1 MARLAVALEKP
12 RLRASDARHGGAWRR
27 NPWTVAA
34 LVLLFYALW
43 SAAFFAAGHDARDLS
58 FIGKRFLEQSHAS
71 SVISVD
77 PTYRYYPDQVGYD
90 GQWAYYLALDPP
102 NARYYMDKP
111 AYRYTR
117 ILYPMTAR
125 LLAFGRPAL
134 IPYTLLL
141 VNLLAL
147 AGGTLAV
154 AAWLKRKGI
163 TPWLALI
170 YGLYP
175 GLFLSLQHDLNE
187 PLAYALLTLAVYL
200 FDFGGRR
207 RLIYAGL
214 AFALAILAR
223 ETTAVFAVLYGLAL
237 LAPRPFS
244 GVGAQLANARL
255 WKPSRA
261 RLIQTATLLSI
272 SLAPA
277 LFYRLFLRLWLGN
290 ADVPAD
296 VVPELIP
303 FRGILSYWPWQG
315 PQIIAAATVIA
326 PALICA
332 AVGIRALW
340 RRLWRVEVFILL
352 ANVQLFVVM
361 LAADSLPDMAS
372 SARVTA
378 SVVPAALFCLPAF
391 DTLTRRNRTWLLA
404 ASGLWLALLPWLLA
418 SNFYFW

>member
-1 MARLAVALEKP
+1 MARLAVALDEP
-12 RLRASDARHGGAWRR
+12 RTRASDARRSGAWRR
-27 NPWTVAA
+27 SPWTVAT
-34 LVLLFYALW
+34 LVLLFYSLW
-43 SAAFFAAGHDARDLS
+43 TAVFFAGGHDARDLTFMGDS
-58 FIGKRFLEQSHAS
+58 FLRRSHAS
-71 SVISVD
+71 SVIAID
-77 PTYRYYPDQVGYD
+77 PNYRYYPDHIGYD

-125 LLAFGRPAL
+125 LLALGQPNL

-147 AGGTLAV
+147 GGGTLAV

-163 TPWLALI
+163 SPWLALI
-170 YGLYP
+170 YGFYP
-175 GLFLSLQHDLNE
+175 GLFISLQHDLNE
-187 PLAYALLTLAVYL
+187 PLAYALLALAVYL

-214 AFALAILAR
+214 AFAFAILAR
-223 ETTAVFAVLYGLAL
+223 ETAAVFAALYGLAL
-237 LAPRPFS
+237 LAPRPCPAGMS
-244 GVGAQLANARL
+244 VRL
-255 WKPSRA
+255 WKPSRVQ
-261 RLIQTATLLSI
+261 LIQAATLLGLA
-272 SLAPA
+272 LAPA
-277 LFYRLFLRLWLGN
+277 LLYRLFLRLWLGN

-315 PQIIAAATVIA
+315 PQIIAAVTVIA

-332 AVGIRALW
+332 AVGVRALW

-361 LAADSLPDMAS
+361 LAADSFPDIAS

-391 DTLTRRNRTWLLA
+391 DSLTRRNRTWLLA
-404 ASGLWLALLPWLLA
+404 AAGLWLALLPWLLA

>member
-1 MARLAVALEKP
+1 MGRPAVALDEP
-12 RLRASDARHGGAWRR
+12 RTHASAARSGGAWRR
-27 NPWTVAA
+27 SPWTVAA
-34 LVLLFYALW
+34 LVLLFYGLW
-43 SAAFFAAGHDARDLS
+43 TASFFASGRDVRDLT
-58 FIGKRFLEQSHAS
+58 FMGDTFLRQSHAS
-71 SVISVD
+71 SVIAID
-77 PTYRYYPDQVGYD
+77 PNYRYFPDHTGYD

-125 LLAFGRPAL
+125 ALGLGQPAL

-147 AGGTLAV
+147 GGGTLAV
-154 AAWLKRKGI
+154 AAWLRRKGI
-163 TPWLALI
+163 SPWLALI
-170 YGLYP
+170 YGFYP
-175 GLFLSLQHDLNE
+175 GLFISLQHDLNE
-187 PLAYALLTLAVYL
+187 PLAYALLALAVYL

-207 RLIYAGL
+207 QLIYAGL

-223 ETTAVFAVLYGLAL
+223 ETTAVFAVLYGFAL
-237 LAPRPFS
+237 LAPRPFPA
-244 GVGAQLANARL
+244 GLHARL
-255 WKPSRA
+255 WKPRKTQ
-261 RLIQTATLLSI
+261 LIQAATLLGLA
-272 SLAPA
+272 LAPA
-277 LFYRLFLRLWLGN
+277 LLYRLFLRLWLGN
-290 ADVPAD
+290 ANVPAD

-303 FRGILSYWPWQG
+303 FRGILSHWPWQG

-361 LAADSLPDMAS
+361 LAAGSFPDMTS

-391 DTLTRRNRTWLLA
+391 DTLTHRNRTWLLA
-404 ASGLWLALLPWLLA
+404 AAGLWLALLPWLLA
-418 SNFYFW
+418 SNFYYW

>member
-1 MARLAVALEKP
+1 MARLAVALDEP
-12 RLRASDARHGGAWRR
+12 RTRTSAARRGGAWRR
-27 NPWTVAA
+27 SPWTVAA
-34 LVLLFYALW
+34 LVLLFYGLW
-43 SAAFFAAGHDARDLS
+43 SAAFFAGGHDARDLTFMGDS
-58 FIGKRFLEQSHAS
+58 FLRQSHAS
-71 SVISVD
+71 GVIAID
-77 PTYRYYPDQVGYD
+77 PTYRYYPDHIGYD

-102 NARYYMDKP
+102 NAHYYMDKP

-125 LLAFGRPAL
+125 LLALGRPDF

-147 AGGTLAV
+147 GGGTLAL
-154 AAWLKRKGI
+154 ATWLRRKGI
-163 TPWLALI
+163 SPWLALI
-170 YGLYP
+170 YGFYP
-175 GLFLSLQHDLNE
+175 GLFISLQHDLNE
-187 PLAYALLTLAVYL
+187 PLAYALLALAVYL

-223 ETTAVFAVLYGLAL
+223 ETTAVFAALYGFAL
-237 LAPRPFS
+237 LAPRPFPA
-244 GVGAQLANARL
+244 GPRARL
-255 WKPSRA
+255 WKPA
-261 RLIQTATLLSI
+261 KTQLIQAMTVLGIA
-272 SLAPA
+272 LAPA
-277 LFYRLFLRLWLGN
+277 LLYRLFLRLWLGN
-290 ADVPAD
+290 ANVPAD

-332 AVGIRALW
+332 AVGVRALW
-340 RRLWRVEVFILL
+340 RRLWRVEVLILL

-361 LAADSLPDMAS
+361 LAADSFPDMAS

-378 SVVPAALFCLPAF
+378 SVVPAALFCLPTF

-404 ASGLWLALLPWLLA
+404 AAGLWLALLPWLLA
-418 SNFYFW
+418 SNFYYW

>member
-1 MARLAVALEKP
+1 MARLAVALDEP
-12 RLRASDARHGGAWRR
+12 HAHTSAARRGGVWRR

-34 LVLLFYALW
+34 LVLLFYGLW
-43 SAAFFAAGHDARDLS
+43 TAAFFAGGRDARDLT
-58 FIGKRFLEQSHAS
+58 FMGTRFLEQSHAS
-71 SVISVD
+71 SVIGVD
-77 PTYRYYPDQVGYD
+77 PNYRYYPDHIGYD
-90 GQWAYYLALDPP
+90 GQWAYYLALDPA

-125 LLAFGRPAL
+125 LLALGRPPL

-163 TPWLALI
+163 TPWIALI
-170 YGLYP
+170 YGFYP
-175 GLFLSLQHDLNE
+175 GLFIALQRDLNE
-187 PLAYALLTLAVYL
+187 PLAYALLALAVYL

-207 RLIYAGL
+207 RLLYAGL
-214 AFALAILAR
+214 AFALAILTR

-237 LAPRPFS
+237 LAPRPFPRS
-244 GVGAQLANARL
+244 LSARL
-255 WKPSRA
+255 WKPAKA
-261 RLIQTATLLSI
+261 RLIQAATLLGI
-272 SLAPA
+272 ALAPA
-277 LFYRLFLRLWLGN
+277 LLYRLFLRLWLGN

-296 VVPELIP
+296 VVPGLIP

-315 PQIIAAATVIA
+315 PQIIAAATVVA

-352 ANVQLFVVM
+352 TNVQLFVVM
-361 LAADSLPDMAS
+361 LAAGSFPDITS

-404 ASGLWLALLPWLLA
+404 AAGLWLALLPWLLA
-418 SNFYFW
+418 SNFYYW

>member
-1 MARLAVALEKP
+1 MGRLAVALDEP
-12 RLRASDARHGGAWRR
+12 RAHVSDTRRRGGTWRR
-27 NPWTVAA
+27 SPLAVAA
-34 LVLLFYALW
+34 LVLLFYGLW
-43 SAAFFAAGHDARDLS
+43 TAAFFAAGRDARDLT
-58 FIGKRFLEQSHAS
+58 FMGTRFLRQSHAS
-71 SVISVD
+71 GSIAID
-77 PTYRYYPDQVGYD
+77 PTYRYFPDPSGKGYD
-90 GQWAYYLALDPP
+90 GQWAYYLALDPA
-102 NARYYMDKP
+102 NARFYMDKP

-125 LLAFGRPAL
+125 ALALGRADL

-147 AGGTLAV
+147 GGGTLVMAT
-154 AAWLKRKGI
+154 WLRRKGVS
-163 TPWLALI
+163 PWLALI

-175 GLFLSLQHDLNE
+175 GLFIALQRDLNE
-187 PLAYALLTLAVYL
+187 PLAYALLALAVYL

-223 ETTAVFAVLYGLAL
+223 ETTAVFAVLYGLVL
-237 LAPRPFS
+237 LAPRPFPGI
-244 GVGAQLANARL
+244 GVRL

-261 RLIQTATLLSI
+261 RLVQAATLLGLA
-272 SLAPA
+272 LAPA
-277 LFYRLFLRLWLGN
+277 LLYRLFLRLWLGN

-296 VVPELIP
+296 VAPELIP

-315 PQIIAAATVIA
+315 PQIIAAAAVVA

-332 AVGIRALW
+332 AAGVYALW
-340 RRLWRVEVFILL
+340 RRVWRVEVFILL

-361 LAADSLPDMAS
+361 LAAGSFPDIIS

-378 SVVPAALFCLPAF
+378 GVAPAALFCIPAF
-391 DTLTRRNRTWLLA
+391 DAVTGRNRTWLLA
-404 ASGLWLALLPWLLA
+404 AAGLWLALLPWLLA